1 MPVEDLRA
9 LGQRLP
15 SESYGSAIARKIG
28 QKSTRGALMK
38 VGAAAGIAGQQFAQT
53 QAEKEAAEQG
63 YKDAAAGTESAI
75 GKRLAGASK

>member
-1 MPVEDLRA
+1 
-9 LGQRLP
+9 
-15 SESYGSAIARKIG
+15 
-28 QKSTRGALMK
+28 MK